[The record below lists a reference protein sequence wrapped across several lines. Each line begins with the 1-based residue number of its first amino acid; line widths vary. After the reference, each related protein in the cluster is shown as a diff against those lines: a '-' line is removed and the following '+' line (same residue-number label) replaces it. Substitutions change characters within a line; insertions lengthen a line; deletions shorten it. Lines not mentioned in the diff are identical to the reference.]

1 MERADSLKV
10 KRHDGMMDALRRAKT
25 LKVANA
31 KGSQEVLFSGELVKA
46 RPKAGAPPA
55 DQEAQKAT
63 TGEGAAEGGGAA
75 GAGAAAAAAASA
87 AAEGAAAG
95 EAASGAEQSREAA
108 GAGGAGGKAGDA
120 KSEVEEAGGEKAEVK
135 PAKPLQRA
143 ATAHKWG
150 RIVDELLAL
159 EEEEEKKMKTGKQPG
174 PARGSDVEG
183 GSSSWVQERW
193 GKLKEAVLSKAL
205 PGHVAG

>member
-46 RPKAGAPPA
+46 RPKAGAPPV
-55 DQEAQKAT
+55 DQEAQRTT
-63 TGEGAAEGGGAA
+63 TGEGAAEGGAA
-75 GAGAAAAAAASA
+75 GAGAAAAES
-87 AAEGAAAG
+87 AAAG

-120 KSEVEEAGGEKAEVK
+120 KSDVEEAGGEKAEVK